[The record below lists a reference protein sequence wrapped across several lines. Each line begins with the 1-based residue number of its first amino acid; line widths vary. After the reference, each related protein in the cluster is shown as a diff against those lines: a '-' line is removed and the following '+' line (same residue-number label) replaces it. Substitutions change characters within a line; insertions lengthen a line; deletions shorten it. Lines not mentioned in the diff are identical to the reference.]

1 LGRAAAEKGYKLGP
15 HPYQEQSGG
24 IVPVLCIVGAQ
35 WGDEGKGKVVDLLC
49 EFADMVVRYQGGN
62 NAGHTVENERG
73 KFALHLVP
81 SGITSPNVVAVIG
94 NGVVI
99 DPTVL
104 RKEIDEL
111 EGRGVSTANLKVS
124 GEAHLIMPYHIMLDH
139 VQEARLGKG
148 LIGTTGRGIGPAYA
162 DKASR
167 QGVRMQDLIDPEG
180 FRAKIT
186 FAMEAKGDM
195 MAKAYDQDVSSL
207 SVDCQR
213 YIEAAESLLP
223 YVEDTSLLV
232 WQALRSEKR
241 VLLEGAQGT
250 MLDLDHGT
258 YPFVT
263 SSNPVAGYA
272 CVGSGIGPV
281 ELSEVWGVSKA
292 YVTRVGAGPFPTE
305 LHDEI
310 GQQLCEIGHEYGTT
324 TGRKRRC
331 GWLDLVELR
340 YAARVNGLTGLALTK
355 LDVLGAMDTIKV
367 CTAYR
372 YQDQI
377 FQELPSTQ
385 AVFAQAEPVY
395 EEMPGWKSDISGA
408 KSVNDLPQEAI
419 DYLNFIVR
427 QVHVPIALISVGPQR
442 HQTIKVPHPDTRSAE

>member
-1 LGRAAAEKGYKLGP
+1 
-15 HPYQEQSGG
+15 
-24 IVPVLCIVGAQ
+24 VGAQ

-49 EFADMVVRYQGGN
+49 EFADVVVRYQGGN

-81 SGITSPNVVAVIG
+81 SGITSPNAMAVIG

-111 EGRGVSTANLKVS
+111 EGRAVSAARLKVS

-139 VQEARLGKG
+139 VHEALLGKG
-148 LIGTTGRGIGPAYA
+148 KIGTTGRGIGPCYS

-167 QGVRMQDLIDPEG
+167 QGVRMQDLLDPEG
-180 FRAKIT
+180 FREKVRANMK
-186 FAMEAKGDM
+186 AKGDM

-207 SVDCQR
+207 EADCER
-213 YIEAAESLLP
+213 YIEAAESLTQ
-223 YVEDTSLLV
+223 YVDDTSLLV
-232 WQALRSEKR
+232 WQALRQEKR

-258 YPFVT
+258 YPYVT

-281 ELSEVWGVSKA
+281 EVTEVWGVSKA
-292 YVTRVGAGPFPTE
+292 YVTRVGEGPFPTE
-305 LHDEI
+305 LHDEV
-310 GQQLCEIGHEYGTT
+310 GQTMCDIGHEYGTT

-331 GWLDLVELR
+331 GWLDLVALR
-340 YAARVNGLTGLALTK
+340 YACRVNGLTGLAITK
-355 LDVLGAMDTIKV
+355 LDVLNTMETIKV
-367 CTAYR
+367 CTGYR
-372 YQDQI
+372 YGDKV
-377 FQELPSTQ
+377 FEELPPTQ
-385 AVFAQAEPVY
+385 AIFSQVEPVY
-395 EEMPGWKSDISGA
+395 EELPGWMSDISG
-408 KSVNDLPQEAI
+408 VTTVGDLPQKAI

-427 QVHVPIALISVGPQR
+427 NVSVPIALISVGPAR
-442 HQTIKVPHPDTRSAE
+442 HQTIKVPHPGSRPAE

>member
-1 LGRAAAEKGYKLGP
+1 
-15 HPYQEQSGG
+15 
-24 IVPVLCIVGAQ
+24 VVGAQ
-35 WGDEGKGKVVDLLC
+35 WGDEGKGKIVDLLC
-49 EFADMVVRYQGGN
+49 EYADMVVRYQGGN

-81 SGITSPNVVAVIG
+81 SGITFPDVVAVIG

-99 DPTVL
+99 DPAVL

-111 EGRGVSTANLKVS
+111 ESRGVSTANLKVS

-139 VQEARLGKG
+139 IQETRLGKG
-148 LIGTTGRGIGPAYA
+148 KIGTTGRGIGPAYA

-167 QGVRMQDLIDPEG
+167 QGVRMQDLLDPQG
-180 FRAKIT
+180 FRDKVMA
-186 FAMEAKGDM
+186 ALEAKGEM

-207 SVDCQR
+207 PGDCER
-213 YIEAAESLLP
+213 YIEAAESLRQ
-223 YVEDTSLLV
+223 YVDDTSLLV
-232 WQALRSEKR
+232 WRALRSEKR

-258 YPFVT
+258 YPYVT

-292 YVTRVGAGPFPTE
+292 YATRVGEGPFPTE
-305 LHDEI
+305 LRDEI
-310 GQQLCEIGHEYGTT
+310 GQLMREVGNEYGTT
-324 TGRKRRC
+324 TGRERRC
-331 GWLDLVELR
+331 GWLDLVALR
-340 YAARVNGLTGLALTK
+340 YAARVNGLTGLAITK
-355 LDVLGAMDTIKV
+355 LDVLNTLETIKV
-367 CTAYR
+367 CTRYR

-377 FQELPSTQ
+377 MEDLPATQ
-385 AVFAQAEPVY
+385 SIFTQAEPVY
-395 EEMPGWKSDISGA
+395 EEFPGWKSDISGA
-408 KSVNDLPQEAI
+408 TSVNDLPQEAI

-427 QVHVPIALISVGPQR
+427 QVHVPIALISVGSQR
-442 HQTIKVPHPDTRSAE
+442 QQTIKVPHPDTRPAE